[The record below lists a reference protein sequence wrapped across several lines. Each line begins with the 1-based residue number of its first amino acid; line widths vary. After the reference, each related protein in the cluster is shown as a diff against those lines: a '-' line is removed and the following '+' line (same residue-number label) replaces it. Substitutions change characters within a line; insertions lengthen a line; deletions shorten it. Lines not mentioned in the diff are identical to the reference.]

1 MKHCFFSMTYHYESF
16 YSFSKCY
23 SLNVVIKNV
32 PVINV
37 LINNM
42 RFKVNCLHRNVLS
55 LLCSLKNLCTSDL
68 LFLSS
73 LFCTKL
79 VLYIT
84 ILAPFYCLSS
94 LGLGRVDCALW
105 EPFSIQK
112 KAMWPAL
119 HSDTHYYP
127 RTFARSFLWSKTTWE
142 MKKSPWFYGV
152 RESNYDL

>member
-1 MKHCFFSMTYHYESF
+1 MLLPFFFQCIASYKLTFMKHCFFSMTYHYESF

-94 LGLGRVDCALW
+94 LGSV
-105 EPFSIQK
+105 SY
-112 KAMWPAL
+112 
-119 HSDTHYYP
+119 THLDVYK
-127 RTFARSFLWSKTTWE
+127 RQGK
-142 MKKSPWFYGV
+142 
-152 RESNYDL
+152 